1 MDSSTAKNT
10 LYSIFDFLKRDNIT
24 LNEVINYGTQFNS
37 SNILPGNLDLIN
49 EEWNDD
55 EYEQDHESMKL
66 LPEKYKDHICVRST
80 GDGNCLFNSAS
91 LIIFGNEAFNLQLRL
106 AVMIELMTYAQ
117 FYLQQQIFEQ
127 DIIYRD
133 EAFDNENKVIGDH
146 GFKKENEYIS
156 ELRLMCKP
164 HSWNSMIAFFG
175 LASVLHRP
183 VESLF
188 PTTNSELMNQT
199 YNRTIL
205 PRQNINS
212 LSQCIIMWTSYSAK
226 QF

>member
-80 GDGNCLFNSAS
+80 GDGNCFFNSAF
-91 LIIFGNEAFNLQLRL
+91 LIIFGNEAC
-106 AVMIELMTYAQ
+106 
-117 FYLQQQIFEQ
+117 
-127 DIIYRD
+127 
-133 EAFDNENKVIGDH
+133 DNGNKVIGDQ
-146 GFKKENEYIS
+146 GFKKENEYIA

-226 QF
+226 QFQISYQANHFLPVFKKRSSP